1 MGPTGLSPV
10 TRVIIIFFFC
20 HLLTVWVSC
29 VSLFFLPF
37 PLPGKMARYL
47 RDPSGDDSLPRSFR
61 HRGLHHGPG
70 GAQNQTRPG
79 LEIRRAGVH
88 GCVDSAAAPF
98 PSRRRGVLLQ
108 SCPGHCRLQSPED
121 AGGRGWREGRG
132 REGTLRGPASFIRYQ
147 GKRARSPTPSPGIPL
162 PLPPATRMTPSRAR
176 EASRVISRAAKLYP
190 ARAGCLAPCG
200 DPSHPR
206 GCPKLPTKLNSQ
218 RLRLRTTGAAVK
230 IHNWKGPSWI

>member
-10 TRVIIIFFFC
+10 TRVIIIFFFFC

-79 LEIRRAGVH
+79 PEIRRAGVH
-88 GCVDSAAAPF
+88 GCVDPAAAPF
-98 PSRRRGVLLQ
+98 PSRRRGALLQ
-108 SCPGHCRLQSPED
+108 YCPGHCRLQSPED
-121 AGGRGWREGRG
+121 ADGRGWREGRG
-132 REGTLRGPASFIRYQ
+132 HRGDLPRAQGIKGKGPGPPPPPRASRC
-147 GKRARSPTPSPGIPL
+147 L
-162 PLPPATRMTPSRAR
+162 CHLPPA
-176 EASRVISRAAKLYP
+176 
-190 ARAGCLAPCG
+190 
-200 DPSHPR
+200 
-206 GCPKLPTKLNSQ
+206 
-218 RLRLRTTGAAVK
+218 
-230 IHNWKGPSWI
+230 